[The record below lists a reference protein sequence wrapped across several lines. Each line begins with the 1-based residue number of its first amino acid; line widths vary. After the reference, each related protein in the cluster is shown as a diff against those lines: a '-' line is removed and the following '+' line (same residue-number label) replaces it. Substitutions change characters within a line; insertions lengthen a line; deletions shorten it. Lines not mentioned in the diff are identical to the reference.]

1 MAQPTA
7 PYLVSG
13 GLLAVSNQRLTA
25 LSAQG
30 GSAAGPVAIDIGGCE
45 VDCSGQTRLLSAGS
59 INVVTDGAL
68 NIGDAVSYG
77 TRQLGL
83 GMSALN
89 LGSAEAIA
97 TAAAG
102 GLPAG
107 MTMNQEVLQRLLRG
121 NTATGAPA
129 LEALSLTARDAINV
143 FGSVDRI
150 RVTVRPAAAV
160 YAVWCWVPLPF
171 TATAAL
177 PTARASTPI
186 RWSGTVRW
194 PAPHWPAV
202 SRPNQPARRWWAG
215 LAKGSWRSIRGCW
228 SWGVRPSPGPAR
240 RWPQIAV
247 LGFAGVTLA
256 ASDRMLF
263 SGKGSLDVFQRR
275 GDYGAGSGWQLNGG
289 ALDIVTPLL
298 TGNAGAQLAIRNGG
312 TVQLRGAAATTG
324 SDALGAELSITAERI
339 GIDSRVAL
347 ASGRFEANARQG
359 MTLGSNAVLDMAG
372 RKVSLFDVDKYSW
385 GGDVAL
391 TSREGDIVADAG
403 SRIDLSARNNRGGR
417 LTVAALGRRAAVS
430 IWPGPC
436 WAAPAVATM
445 PVEPKCPMTV
455 ASWWCVHASCRTSPA

>member
-1 MAQPTA
+1 M
-7 PYLVSG
+7 
-13 GLLAVSNQRLTA
+13 SNQRLTA

-97 TAAAG
+97 TAAAA

-121 NTATGAPA
+121 NTATATGAPA

-143 FGSVDRI
+143 FGSVDLDTRDSATGRSSLRSLVLGAPAIHGYGSATDRARI
-150 RVTVRPAAAV
+150 FADTLVWDGTLAGTALAGGEQTQPAGEAMVGRRPRAAGDQYAGAGAGACALHPVQLDGGRRSPGARLRRRNAGGVGSHAV
-160 YAVWCWVPLPF
+160 LRQRQPGRL
-171 TATAAL
+171 
-177 PTARASTPI
+177 
-186 RWSGTVRW
+186 
-194 PAPHWPAV
+194 PAPGRLRGRQRLAV
-202 SRPNQPARRWWAG
+202 EWRRAG
-215 LAKGSWRSIRGCW
+215 YRH
-228 SWGVRPSPGPAR
+228 
-240 RWPQIAV
+240 
-247 LGFAGVTLA
+247 
-256 ASDRMLF
+256 
-263 SGKGSLDVFQRR
+263 
-275 GDYGAGSGWQLNGG
+275 
-289 ALDIVTPLL
+289 PLL

-359 MTLGSNAVLDMAG
+359 MTLGSNGA
-372 RKVSLFDVDKYSW
+372 
-385 GGDVAL
+385 
-391 TSREGDIVADAG
+391 
-403 SRIDLSARNNRGGR
+403 
-417 LTVAALGRRAAVS
+417 
-430 IWPGPC
+430 
-436 WAAPAVATM
+436 
-445 PVEPKCPMTV
+445 
-455 ASWWCVHASCRTSPA
+455 